1 MLDHRMKADPKPF
14 CDLPQIE
21 WVKSPGLD
29 TGAPR
34 ADGIRAEDKIGFQI
48 GIVPADG
55 TKAAVGTSLFLGSSS
70 KESVSIGVHY
80 ICRPRYLNN
89 DRRHAFRVLPGRMMK
104 FDHTTASPPRSRLV
118 FFLYVRRQR

>member
-48 GIVPADG
+48 EIVPADG
-55 TKAAVGTSLFLGSSS
+55 TKADVEKWTADEWDAVKAKWS
-70 KESVSIGVHY
+70 KENAKWAACEQQATDQKLS
-80 ICRPRYLNN
+80 
-89 DRRHAFRVLPGRMMK
+89 GR
-104 FDHTTASPPRSRLV
+104 TSWV
-118 FFLYVRRQR
+118 FIYKCLF